1 MKSIKNALGV
11 LGTALLMSVAPVSH
25 ADVWTLNFNNAN
37 VYTGDAPPL
46 QAGATSTTTWAQLM
60 FTDYGTNYVDIKL
73 SVATGVLQS
82 GIYVNDWWFNGDALA
97 QTGTFSLL
105 SGVNANSSIC
115 SDCQNGTGSGSY
127 DGVFHFVNANPGELA
142 QGHESVWRLTVG
154 VGEMLSVSDFQFL
167 SCMPGRTCGT
177 DGLYAAVHVQGYAS
191 SAKSGGCID
200 GEEDCSPPP
209 ECPPGDTRPEC
220 GGGEQEVPEPATLAI
235 IGTGLLA
242 MALARRR
249 RVR

>member
-1 MKSIKNALGV
+1 MKSIKTALGV
-11 LGTALLMSVAPVSH
+11 LGAALLMGVAPLSH
-25 ADVWTLNFNNAN
+25 AGEWTLNFNNAN

-46 QAGATSTTTWAQLM
+46 QSGATATDSWAQLK
-60 FTDYGTNYVDIKL
+60 FTDYGTNYVDISL
-73 SVATGVLQS
+73 SVATGVLES

-105 SGVNANSSIC
+105 SGVNANTSIC

-142 QGHESVWRLTVG
+142 QGNESVWRLSVDLSET
-154 VGEMLSVSDFQFL
+154 LSVNDFMFL

-177 DGLYAAVHVQGYAS
+177 DGLFAAVHVQGYAS
-191 SAKSGGCID
+191 SAKSGACVD
-200 GEEDCSPPP
+200 GEENCNPP

-220 GGGEQEVPEPATLAI
+220 GGGEQEIPEPATLAI
-235 IGTGLLA
+235 FGVGLLGL
-242 MALARRR
+242 ALSRRR
-249 RVR
+249 SIR